1 MLPEPVIAADPL
13 HPDLPPALVDHLAD
27 VRQQLDAFG
36 TKLLSSNPALYRD
49 LALYLQVL
57 REGLLNAVQQACFH
71 LATHFYPERYCQLDA
86 DQRSALHGRIVELVQ
101 RCCSLLTVE
110 HVVQL
115 AGQIGRERR
124 QQQQRRQ
131 QEWLA
136 QLRKAGDELSS
147 GVGPAAGGPEG
158 GSEGDDADDGVGA
171 GDRGGDDGG
180 DGGRVSATG
189 GDPAGSIRLNA
200 ALPVD
205 LQRWQGLIN
214 SAAGAPDHRQG
225 DDPSDGEEPD
235 AGEPD
240 DLLEGLLGP
249 EANALLDSLVDA
261 GFPEG
266 LPPPWDSP
274 ALPTDPQ
281 ALQEWLGGFERAL
294 VRRLRNLSHAL
305 NVELLR
311 SGLSR
316 SLLPTSLLQAAL
328 QGQLEP
334 QPAPANLLRLQ
345 VPLGE
350 EAGGEFDSVALL
362 LRLSDLELDQ
372 PRLRTCR
379 SRWQRHRQEV
389 RRMAEQHRRLQRQLQ
404 RLEAERLWHQDNP
417 SQSPPPN
424 PGQAS
429 MKPG

>member
-1 MLPEPVIAADPL
+1 LLPEFVITPDPL

-27 VRQQLDAFG
+27 VRQQLDAFA
-36 TKLLSSNPALYRD
+36 TKLLSRNPSIYRD

-86 DQRSALHGRIVELVQ
+86 GQRSALHGRIAELVQ

-115 AGQIGRERR
+115 AGQIGLERR

-136 QLRKAGDELSS
+136 QLRKAGDDLSAE
-147 GVGPAAGGPEG
+147 VGLADG
-158 GSEGDDADDGVGA
+158 GSDGD
-171 GDRGGDDGG
+171 GDRA
-180 DGGRVSATG
+180 STAG
-189 GDPAGSIRLNA
+189 GDPDGSIRLNA

-205 LQRWQGLIN
+205 LQRWQGLIR
-214 SAAGAPDHRQG
+214 SAAGAPDPQHAE
-225 DDPSDGEEPD
+225 DTNDGEEPD
-235 AGEPD
+235 SGEPD
-240 DLLEGLLGP
+240 DILEGLLGP
-249 EANALLDSLVDA
+249 EAHALLDSLID
-261 GFPEG
+261 GGSEEG

-379 SRWQRHRQEV
+379 GRWQRHRQEV

-417 SQSPPPN
+417 SQPPQPN
-424 PGQAS
+424 PGQAP